1 MLCVLGSYTSSC
13 SDSAE
18 HQRTEMGGWRALLE
32 QGLYVGFA
40 EEYDLREVE

>member
-1 MLCVLGSYTSSC
+1 MLCALGSYTSSC

-40 EEYDLREVE
+40 EEYNLREVE